1 MKSYRHDFDL
11 MEERKKEEY
20 QKQNNSEP
28 WKETKVQT
36 ELQYIPVPSKFH
48 KLQDPDIIR
57 LG

>member
-1 MKSYRHDFDL
+1 